1 MISYK
6 LSACS
11 HQHSVFSLQPSFFQY
26 SLSSHQ
32 LSAHCKGQACG
43 SAAARGVGCASPEH
57 DSGLVHDPFLSF
69 LGRKCIVL
77 KRRCVHRHRDPDNPH
92 LGGRKHIPPPL
103 IRNEVQK
110 VHLIVNFELQFLFL
124 LWANC
129 PCADSK
135 RGRRSALCWQL
146 TAGSSQPAAYFLSST
161 STYSAS
167 ITPSSFFA
175 WPLPPADGPASALAP
190 APDAACEPAALY
202 ICSASLCDALVS
214 ASRARSRFDLSPDS
228 SAFFASAMAFSTSPR
243 SAPEILSPDS
253 RSIFSIW

>member
-69 LGRKCIVL
+69 LGRNCIVL
-77 KRRCVHRHRDPDNPH
+77 KRRCVHRHWDPDNPP

-146 TAGSSQPAAYFLSST
+146 TAGSLFLVLNVDVLRVDH
-161 STYSAS
+161 A
-167 ITPSSFFA
+167 FVLFC
-175 WPLPPADGPASALAP
+175 LA
-190 APDAACEPAALY
+190 
-202 ICSASLCDALVS
+202 V
-214 ASRARSRFDLSPDS
+214 ASRRRPHFCARTCARCRLR
-228 SAFFASAMAFSTSPR
+228 TGC
-243 SAPEILSPDS
+243 LVHLLGQLV
-253 RSIFSIW
+253 